1 MIRIAAQDAG
11 ISKKEYRKLN
21 ISCDTEI
28 FMKNKTKDGHPN
40 PLTPENFPAE
50 IRRLRRQNNWSVKNL
65 ADRLGVSPRTVEN
78 WEQGRRTPTSL
89 TLVNLFLE
97 DKGN

>member
-1 MIRIAAQDAG
+1 
-11 ISKKEYRKLN
+11 
-21 ISCDTEI
+21 
-28 FMKNKTKDGHPN
+28 MKNKTKDVHPT

-97 DKGN
+97 DKTDG

>member
-1 MIRIAAQDAG
+1 
-11 ISKKEYRKLN
+11 
-21 ISCDTEI
+21 
-28 FMKNKTKDGHPN
+28 MKNKTKDGRPN
-40 PLTPENFPAE
+40 PLTPENFPTE
-50 IRRLRRQNNWSVKNL
+50 IRRIRRQNKWSVKNL